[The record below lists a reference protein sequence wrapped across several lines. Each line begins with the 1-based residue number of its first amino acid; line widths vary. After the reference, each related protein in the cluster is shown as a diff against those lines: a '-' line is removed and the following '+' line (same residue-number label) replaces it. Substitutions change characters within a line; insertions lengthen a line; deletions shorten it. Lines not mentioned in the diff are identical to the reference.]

1 MTESLPGTA
10 VLRVSRATFDPSRF
24 AEVDARSAR
33 QAGYLRT
40 AVQQLPGLIQFSA
53 TVSPNGSMLQASV
66 WDTEEHSAQLNHLK
80 EMVVI
85 ARGEME
91 EVGVT
96 FTPIVTYPISW
107 AILSDASI
115 PATAVARYAHGAFA
129 ADRFEAIDALS
140 TQQEEFLRPA
150 IERLPGFLRWYSAVA
165 PQGEI
170 AQVSIWDSEE
180 HSDQMAELK
189 EMVVTARG
197 QMTAA
202 GVAFDPIV
210 NYATSWTI

>member
-1 MTESLPGTA
+1 
-10 VLRVSRATFDPSRF
+10 
-24 AEVDARSAR
+24 
-33 QAGYLRT
+33 
-40 AVQQLPGLIQFSA
+40 
-53 TVSPNGSMLQASV
+53 MLQASV

-80 EMVVI
+80 EMVVV

-96 FTPIVTYPISW
+96 FTPIVTYPICW
-107 AILSDASI
+107 AILSDTASI
-115 PATAVARYAHGAFA
+115 PTTAVVRYAHGTFA
-129 ADRFEAIDALS
+129 TDRFEAIDALS
-140 TQQEEFLRPA
+140 TQQAEFLLPA
-150 IERLPGFLRWYSAVA
+150 IDPLPGLLRWYSAVA

-197 QMTAA
+197 QMTSA

-210 NYATSWTI
+210 NYAASWTI